1 MEHLKIQGVVM
12 YLKISFEEMA
22 RRLGNITTRGIVLIA
37 GQSLRAMYDQR
48 IPLYE
53 MYADRTIDC
62 SDDDFETV
70 VGKVMDEL

>member
-1 MEHLKIQGVVM
+1 
-12 YLKISFEEMA
+12 
-22 RRLGNITTRGIVLIA
+22 
-37 GQSLRAMYDQR
+37 MYDQR

-53 MYADRTIDC
+53 KYADRTIDC